1 MKSNTATLFAGIS
14 IWALIAIGVA
24 FLALFI
30 PILSGELS
38 ETYTEYASDKLAIQI
53 LLSSVVVTGL
63 VTLASIAWL
72 LVRLKNSKL
81 LLEPSLGVVSLLMFA
96 LFGVAASFASLLTW
110 LSVKNTLPPSV
121 LLILVVAILLATSAA
136 FVVASLK
143 NVLQEATAARQE
155 LEGVI

>member
-1 MKSNTATLFAGIS
+1 MSKKLNTATFLAGIS

-24 FLALFI
+24 FLALVI

-38 ETYTEYASDKLAIQI
+38 ETYTEYSSDKLTIQI

-63 VTLASIAWL
+63 VVLATIAWL
-72 LVRLKNSKL
+72 LGRLKNSKL
-81 LLEPSLGVVSLLMFA
+81 LLEPSLRVVNVLMFS
-96 LFGVAASFASLLTW
+96 LFG
-110 LSVKNTLPPSV
+110 VKNTLPPSI
-121 LLILVVAILLATSAA
+121 LLFLLVAILLAIAAA

-143 NVLQEATAARQE
+143 SVLQEATAARQE

>member
-53 LLSSVVVTGL
+53 LLSNVVATGM

-72 LVRLKNSKL
+72 ILRLKNSKL
-81 LLEPSLGVVSLLMFA
+81 LLEPSLRVVNVLMFS
-96 LFGVAASFASLLTW
+96 LFGVAASFAALLTW
-110 LSVKNTLPPSV
+110 LGVKNTLPPSI
-121 LLILVVAILLATSAA
+121 LLFLLVAILLALAAA

-143 NVLQEATAARQE
+143 SVLQEATAARQE